1 MAGSILIGLL
11 AAVVTLLPQIIE
23 KFASKGQGAF
33 FGPNLLV
40 WLQSPSM
47 ILGVTAIAILL
58 QRFYLR
64 QKDGSPTY
72 DGLSDIVIHIHS
84 PEIRDTPARWTAHGL
99 ISFLFALCGGTV
111 GMEGAAAE
119 IAHGSAMRVRARSA
133 RWFEQRRRADA
144 SMGISAAISAAF
156 RAPFAAILLPL
167 EMGIGGRTLSSVLS
181 ALAALVLGQFI
192 SRELGLDHFDINGA
206 LEGFHFSG
214 WASWASPFVLGGL
227 IALVSIVFIQLVRYS
242 EDSLQDL
249 FQIKAWM
256 RLLFAGIFL
265 ALVAYLYR
273 PAHAP
278 AWTIL
283 EEIFWSKHTA
293 HETLLIFLASS
304 FSLIMVIAGF
314 GTLGIFWPLFALG
327 GMMGFAFN
335 QWAWNALP
343 GFSVA
348 SGCAGAAAMWGA
360 TLGAP
365 ISAVVLVFEITQN
378 QQLLLPCLI
387 AAFTAREVRRFL
399 KVPTLYQIQ
408 LEARGMK
415 LLDGR
420 SAAVLDK
427 LTVRGA
433 MVSDHEMV
441 HEHEPVSEL
450 YQRVLKSPYAFLPVV
465 NSQGIYL
472 GLLTADIIQ
481 EAYESQDPSQV
492 LSKLVGAKDLLYRS
506 GLKVPFVLASDRLS
520 ASAGLFRDFPC
531 VPVVAD
537 DRRVVGLLFVH
548 TVRLAYDREVARRSL
563 SL

>member
-11 AAVVTLLPQIIE
+11 AAVIALLPQIIE
-23 KFASKGQGAF
+23 KLALKSQVAF
-33 FGPNLLV
+33 LGPSFLV
-40 WLQSPSM
+40 WLGAPSM
-47 ILGVTAIAILL
+47 ILAVTAVAILL
-58 QRFYLR
+58 QRFYLQ

-72 DGLSDIVIHIHS
+72 DGLADLVIHVHS

-99 ISFLFALCGGTV
+99 VSLLFALCGGVV

-144 SMGISAAISAAF
+144 SMGIAAAIAAAF

-181 ALAALVLGQFI
+181 ALAALVLSQFL
-192 SRELGLDHFDINGA
+192 SKELGLDRFDISGT
-206 LEGFHFSG
+206 LDGFHFSG
-214 WASWASPFVLGGL
+214 WASWISPFAIGIVVAVVGSVLTL
-227 IALVSIVFIQLVRYS
+227 LVRYS

-249 FQIKAWM
+249 
-256 RLLFAGIFL
+256 
-265 ALVAYLYR
+265 
-273 PAHAP
+273 
-278 AWTIL
+278 
-283 EEIFWSKHTA
+283 WSKHSA

-304 FSLIMVIAGF
+304 FSLIMVVAGF

-327 GMMGFAFN
+327 GILGYAFN
-335 QWAWNALP
+335 QWGWNALP

-348 SGCAGAAAMWGA
+348 VGFAGAAAMWGA
-360 TLGAP
+360 TLDAP
-365 ISAVVLVFEITQN
+365 ISAVVLVFEVTQN
-378 QQLLLPCLI
+378 QQLLLPCLV
-387 AAFTAREVRRFL
+387 AAYTAREVRRFF
-399 KVPTLYQIQ
+399 KVPTLYQVQ

-420 SAAVLDK
+420 STAVLEK
-427 LTVRGA
+427 LSVRGA

-465 NSQGIYL
+465 NSQGVYL

-481 EAYESQDPSQV
+481 EAYESQYSGKEQADV
-492 LSKLVGAKDLLYRS
+492 LSKLIGAKDLLYRS
-506 GLKVPFVLASDRLS
+506 GLKVPYILASDRLS
-520 ASAGLFRDFPC
+520 ASAGLFTDFPC

-537 DRRVVGLLFVH
+537 DKRVVGLLFVH